1 MKKHYYQYAI
11 LLGSALI
18 FLSLLAWVG
27 KDLFNSLEFSSLT
40 VRQRLASLPP
50 LNRFKK
56 TPLILINFDVT
67 TQASAEFRHLFGD
80 PMSRSAPAYLVRF
93 LQRAHAK
100 SILFDLSF
108 NGGIHENDPK
118 GDNAFVE
125 SIANSKIP
133 VSSALIFNQAQ
144 GTALLAEH
152 QNKNL
157 LKNKIQIAG
166 LDSSTSKQVYRY
178 KGLVP
183 PYPALL
189 NSPMHF
195 YAANAIITNSGS
207 DTNNSHDLLNESRRW
222 SPFLYYGNQLYPTLA
237 LGVALNGVDG
247 LSLKPESGLL
257 SWIEDKGIRQV
268 HLGPD
273 LKPLLNWHGHGVDPS
288 RVVYPEYSF
297 SDAVFTQ
304 MAFECGA
311 PHPTIHS
318 PYGQLSRATAEYHKR
333 EKRQEDSKKIEL
345 NISRFYPSTNDCA
358 LVKKTHYTPVP
369 LKSIQNRYALIGLA
383 LTTVGD
389 VHPSIY
395 GPRYPGVYILANTL
409 DNLLHDDFVLQ
420 APYWLNS
427 LIILGFAFFP
437 LVLNRFFRIGFISLI
452 WIAGLSIAYFFVTLY
467 AYEYC
472 HVWLL
477 LISPLLAFA
486 ASYAYLFITL
496 YIKERQQRQQLRSAF
511 IKYVSPTVMEMIEKN
526 PDSVCLGGERRDMI
540 FLFSDIRDFTAF
552 SEKHPPDVVQ
562 GYLSDYFSIM
572 NRIILH
578 DFNGSINKLMGD
590 AIMAYWGFPFNDA
603 NQAFFAVSAALKM
616 KEALH
621 SWHTDPNKPKM
632 SIGIGLH
639 SGEAMIGNVGSAD
652 FMDFT
657 VIGDAVNVASRLE
670 HLTKELGVEIIIS
683 ESIYEQV
690 KDRIEARP
698 LGPVTLRGKELSIEI
713 YEPTRL
719 LTNRDGGI

>member
-1 MKKHYYQYAI
+1 MRDVKKSYYRYAI

-50 LNRFKK
+50 QNRFKK
-56 TPLILINFDVT
+56 TPLVLINYDVT
-67 TQASAEFRHLFGD
+67 TQASVEFQHLFGE
-80 PMSRSAPAYLVRF
+80 PMSRSAPAYLARF

-118 GDNAFVE
+118 GDNALVE
-125 SIANSKIP
+125 SVSNSKTPI
-133 VSSALIFNQAQ
+133 SSALIFNQAQ
-144 GTALLAEH
+144 TTALLAEH

-166 LDSSTSKQVYRY
+166 LDSSASMQVYRY
-178 KGLVP
+178 TGLVP

-195 YAANAIITNSGS
+195 YAANAVITNSGNDS
-207 DTNNSHDLLNESRRW
+207 NNSHDLLNESRRW
-222 SPFLYYGNQLYPTLA
+222 SPFLYYGNQFYPTLA

-247 LSLKPESGLL
+247 LSLNPNSGLV
-257 SWIEDKGIRQV
+257 SWIEDKGRRQI

-288 RVVYPEYSF
+288 QPVYPEYSF

-304 MAFECGA
+304 MAFECDNKA
-311 PHPTIHS
+311 ASFHPT
-318 PYGQLSRATAEYHKR
+318 A
-333 EKRQEDSKKIEL
+333 
-345 NISRFYPSTNDCA
+345 NDCA
-358 LVKKTHYTPVP
+358 LVKKTHYTPLP
-369 LKSIQNRYALIGLA
+369 LKNIQNRYALIGLA

-409 DNLLHDDFVLQ
+409 DNLLHDDFILP

-427 LIILGFAFFP
+427 LLILCFAFLP
-437 LVLNRFFRIGFISLI
+437 LLLNRFFRIGFISLI

-472 HVWLL
+472 HTWIL

-486 ASYAYLFITL
+486 ASYTYLFITL
-496 YIKERQQRQQLRSAF
+496 YLKERQQRQQLRSAF
-511 IKYVSPTVMEMIEKN
+511 GKYVSPTVMEMVEKN
-526 PDSVCLGGERRDMI
+526 PDSVRLGGERRTMI

-552 SEKHPPDVVQ
+552 AEKHPPEIVQ
-562 GYLSDYFSIM
+562 GYLSDYFSLM

-603 NQAFFAVSAALKM
+603 DQAFFAVSAALKM
-616 KEALH
+616 KEAIQT
-621 SWHTDPNKPKM
+621 WHTDPNKPKM
-632 SIGIGLH
+632 RIGIGLH

-670 HLTKELGVEIIIS
+670 HLTKELGVDIIIS
-683 ESIYEQV
+683 DSIYEQV
-690 KDRIEARP
+690 KDRIEVRS
-698 LGPVTLRGKELSIEI
+698 LGPVTLRGKELAIEI
-713 YEPTRL
+713 YEPL
-719 LTNRDGGI
+719 NLKPS